1 MHLPLIISFILLNIF
16 IFFNI
21 NWFIKKFNIYDNPSK
36 NTVHKKKT
44 SLIGGTILFIN
55 IFLFL
60 IYSKINFLDYF
71 ISNKEFISFF
81 IIISGF
87 YVVGLYDDKYKLS
100 PLTRIILMSFILYVS
115 MTLNHSFQISKIDFS
130 FINNRIYLND
140 LSIFLSIIC
149 VLIFTY
155 ALNIYLLST
164 FEVFYLII
172 IICLLFLFSLNL
184 KNKIFL
190 GDSGIYILGAFIS
203 WVIIAEYNKQ
213 SIKFFADDI
222 FILMMIP
229 GLDFIRVFMIRISKG
244 RNPFLGDK
252 NHLHHLMINKFGFL
266 KSYLF
271 TVFLYLSPL
280 LLKLIHMSNAYIIMF
295 YIIFYNILYL
305 YLKKNSLLK
314 I

>member
-1 MHLPLIISFILLNIF
+1 MHLPLIITFILLNIF

-100 PLTRIILMSFILYVS
+100 PLSRIILMSFILYVS

-130 FINNRIYLND
+130 FINKTIYLND
-140 LSIFLSIIC
+140 LSIFSSIIC

-155 ALNIYLLST
+155 ALNMFDGINLQSITYCTFIFFIFYLLS
-164 FEVFYLII
+164 
-172 IICLLFLFSLNL
+172 
-184 KNKIFL
+184 
-190 GDSGIYILGAFIS
+190 AF
-203 WVIIAEYNKQ
+203 
-213 SIKFFADDI
+213 
-222 FILMMIP
+222 
-229 GLDFIRVFMIRISKG
+229 
-244 RNPFLGDK
+244 
-252 NHLHHLMINKFGFL
+252 
-266 KSYLF
+266 
-271 TVFLYLSPL
+271 
-280 LLKLIHMSNAYIIMF
+280 
-295 YIIFYNILYL
+295 
-305 YLKKNSLLK
+305 
-314 I
+314 